1 MSDSKSKKL
10 STKTRFFV
18 LACVPPAGAAVI
30 IRRKKG
36 YISFLHE
43 ENAGKLARKLAAK
56 NPGTRYYVT
65 KSVSGS
71 MFPEAP
77 VTTTVTYS

>member
-1 MSDSKSKKL
+1 MSGKKL
-10 STKTRFFV
+10 SNKVRFFV
-18 LACVPPAGAAVI
+18 LACVPPAGACVV

-43 ENAGKLARKLAAK
+43 ENAGKLAAKLAAK

-65 KSVSGS
+65 RSMSGS
-71 MFPEAP
+71 MFPETP
-77 VTTTVTYS
+77 VTTTVTY